1 MNKMAFFLPLLI
13 GGSAIGGIASWLFN
27 VDTGEVIEG
36 AVETVTEQI
45 PIIIEAT
52 VPALI
57 DGVIGGVMAVGE
69 AFEGREQAFF
79 KMITVLAISYVGFR
93 TLKMMTSS
101 GVKISGS

>member
-1 MNKMAFFLPLLI
+1 MAFFLPLLI
-13 GGSAIGGIASWLFN
+13 GGSAIGGIASYLFD
-27 VDTGEVIEG
+27 VDTGDIVEG

-101 GVKISGS
+101 GVKITGS